1 MTSLQKILAIVLALQ
16 VILAGIIF
24 WSQRPVSVESG
35 PLLNDFEAENVA
47 ALTIENGEG
56 DSVEL
61 AKLDGAW
68 VLSSGGDYPA
78 DQEAVSTLLDELAAI
93 QTDRLVTRTKDSHK
107 RLQVAA
113 DDFNRRVQ
121 LELDD
126 GTTVELFLGTSPN
139 PRSIHARLAD
149 QNDVFLTGEVLSQEV
164 NAVVSN
170 WIDPT
175 YVNLDREQVSTM
187 TLTNAN
193 GTFELQKTDDE
204 WALLGLEEGEE
215 LDPTGVNTLLD
226 QLANLRMATPLGTE
240 EQPEY
245 GLDDPL
251 ALLTVTTEDDAGAER
266 SYTLTVGA
274 HDPESDTYAVKWSGS
289 DYYVTVARFS
299 GDRLIEI
306 TRDDF
311 IAAPPAVE
319 TPPAE

>member
-1 MTSLQKILAIVLALQ
+1 MTSLQKVLAIVLVLQ

-24 WSQRPVSVESG
+24 WIQRPVSVESG
-35 PLLNDFEAENVA
+35 PLLSDFETEKVA
-47 ALTIENGEG
+47 ALKIENSEG

-61 AKLDGAW
+61 AKLNGAW

-78 DQEAVSTLLDELAAI
+78 DQDAVRTLLDKLAAI

-113 DDFNRRVQ
+113 DDFSRQVQ
-121 LELDD
+121 LELGD
-126 GTTVELFLGTSPN
+126 GATVDMFFGSSPN
-139 PRSIHARLAD
+139 PRSIHVRLAD
-149 QNDVFLTGEVLSQEV
+149 QDEVFLTGELLSHEV
-164 NAVVSN
+164 DAVVGN

-175 YVNLDREQVSTM
+175 YVNLDREQVSVM
-187 TLTNAN
+187 TLENTN
-193 GTFELQKTDDE
+193 GVFELQKTDDE
-204 WALLGLEEGEE
+204 WTLSGLEEGEE
-215 LDPTGVNTLLD
+215 FDPAGVNSLLG
-226 QLANLRMATPLGTE
+226 QLANMRMTAPLGTE

-251 ALLTVTTEDDAGAER
+251 AFLAVTVEDKAGAER
-266 SYTLTVGA
+266 SYTLAVGA
-274 HDPESDTYAVKWSGS
+274 HDLESDTYVVKWSGS

-311 IAAPPAVE
+311 IAEPPAVG
-319 TPPAE
+319 TPPSE